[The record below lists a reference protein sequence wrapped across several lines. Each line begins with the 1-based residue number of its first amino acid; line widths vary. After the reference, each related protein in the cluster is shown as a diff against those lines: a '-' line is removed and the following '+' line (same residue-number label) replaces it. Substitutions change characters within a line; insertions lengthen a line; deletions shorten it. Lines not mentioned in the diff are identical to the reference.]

1 MAPPNKI
8 DNDIFKLN
16 LFRLPKFEIKPLPK
30 VEKKPLDVLPS
41 KNKQNEFKSY
51 GDQQRDRLERLLPAA
66 TAGASSGNLALRG
79 QAFREAS
86 LAYHQVMNEGIN
98 TFNGGSDTIQ
108 LTNQALAEYRSVL
121 NSYGF
126 QPSDAPNFSILNATD
141 FLNAESTRGGG
152 LFTLDQTALR
162 SMAQNGERPQYLA
175 RMLYTGDKPISD
187 INQRLA
193 YFDSATGQGKTVAW
207 SLPVEDLAGSQMD
220 YREVMSR
227 IGWTANDIAGANPN
241 DFRVIVYTEEAANRL
256 QIPTEGNIIDLARAD
271 KNNFGRFQTESDSFW
286 QNVVSYDYE
295 GRMNQANSLGY
306 DMRNTPEI
314 FISTLPKTEQNIMTA
329 RFQMERSMGVN
340 PLFTGDGTTMRPD
353 NVNDRV
359 GTREFIT
366 DNTPDSATLL
376 EMSRNGQVAF
386 LDMQDLNTSG
396 SPVAIAPEP
405 TRIPVTSNRQ
415 MLLTETRNGA
425 IMGGAFS
432 AVTSSFAAYDQIQ
445 QGDYSGAFRTVGEG
459 TLLGTGVGAFSGA
472 GEQIVGNRMATS
484 LGNST
489 FVNNGIERLYTNG
502 AARNVVSRFAG
513 TETANITSQ
522 TFNSTVRTMAGRVG
536 GAGVIGGV
544 VNGGFSAY
552 DQIGAYN
559 RGEVTGSQAIGTV
572 TGEVAVGF
580 AAGASGAAAG
590 AAIGSIIPG
599 AGTVVGAV
607 VGFGV
612 GMGVDYVM
620 RKGGVNKMV
629 AGGVTATIDAGV
641 ELAGKAKELGSQAIE
656 SVSNTFSEA
665 SNAISDVGDKLSGG
679 LKSVFGW

>member
-1 MAPPNKI
+1 MAPSNKI
-8 DNDIFKLN
+8 GNDNLFNLDIFN
-16 LFRLPKFEIKPLPK
+16 LPKI
-30 VEKKPLDVLPS
+30 EKKPLPVIKP
-41 KNKQNEFKSY
+41 KPPEPEPFVAKQSEFRSY
-51 GDQQRDRLERLLPAA
+51 GDQRRDRLERLLPAL
-66 TAGASSGNLALRG
+66 TAGASNGNFAYRG

-86 LAYHQVMNEGIN
+86 LAYHRVMNEGIKN
-98 TFNGGSDTIQ
+98 FSAGGDTIQ
-108 LTNQALAEYRSVL
+108 LTNQALAEYKSVL
-121 NSYGF
+121 NSYGVK
-126 QPSDAPNFSILNATD
+126 PSDAPNFSILNATD

-152 LFTLDQTALR
+152 LFTLDQTSLR
-162 SMAQNGERPQYLA
+162 NLAQSGEKPQYLA
-175 RMLYTGDKPISD
+175 RMLYTGDKPMSD
-187 INQRLA
+187 VNQRLA
-193 YFDSATGQGKTVAW
+193 YYDAAKQQGKTIAW
-207 SLPVEDLAGSQMD
+207 SLPVEDLAGSRMD

-227 IGWTANDIAGANPN
+227 IGWTANDIASANPK
-241 DFRVIVYTEEAANRL
+241 DFKVIVYTEEAANRL
-256 QIPTEGNIIDLARAD
+256 QIPTEKTIISLARND
-271 KNNFGRFQTESDSFW
+271 TSNFGNFQNKPESFW
-286 QNVVSYDYE
+286 QDVTNYKYE
-295 GRMNQANSLGY
+295 RRLSEAKAQGLQNNI
-306 DMRNTPEI
+306 DI
-314 FISTLPKTEQNIMTA
+314 FIKTLPVAEQDIMTA
-329 RFQMERSMGVN
+329 RFQMERTMGVN

-353 NVNDRV
+353 NVNGRV

-415 MLLTETRNGA
+415 MLFTETRNGA
-425 IMGGAFS
+425 MMGGAFS

-599 AGTVVGAV
+599 AGTLVGAV

-612 GMGVDYVM
+612 GMGVDYIA
-620 RKGGVNKMV
+620 RKGGVDKMI
-629 AGGVTATIDAGV
+629 AGGVTATIDAGA
-641 ELAGKAKELGSQAIE
+641 ELVGKAQELGSQAIE
-656 SVSNTFSEA
+656 SVSNTF
-665 SNAISDVGDKLSGG
+665 SDVGDKLSGG